1 MTEADSVD
9 VGWGTTVKAE
19 PAGALAPLW
28 QVNTRGRKVV
38 EMPLAELLQTY
49 KSGKLTAR
57 SLVWSEG
64 MPEWAPIGEV
74 PKLMRRLRAESEPP
88 ASGARLIGEDE
99 APVAGTKSYSSSG
112 SEPPTDPGTLAIYER
127 PLAMIEFPTD
137 ASIEPAP
144 ESVDEPT
151 PAFGAPPPSIRATL
165 PGIAPEDLVPIS
177 ASEVEPAPPPLPP
190 LPPRPQGKFPA
201 PVSASPLGA
210 ALSSMVVP
218 GSSPAAAKPPSS
230 PVPGASYAVAK
241 ATSVPSTAN
250 LKLPAAKTPLPVGG
264 GVTKT
269 PLPSSAPSNSKP
281 LAVTP
286 VKPSSPSTAPKPS
299 SAAAAPKP
307 GSAPSAS
314 TASTAPV
321 APAGTAPVGAEQKLP
336 PDTVPAPPPLPS
348 SKPPLAAPPR
358 PAIEFLPAI
367 IVQEKEDDGA
377 SIIRMPLEPPVQV
390 PLDAQFHEST
400 LVLAGRRRAKRWV
413 PLGAAVAAVVGG
425 ACLASAVTAL
435 MVRTRPEPPRIV
447 EKRVLVP
454 VPATAAPVAAP
465 AREAAPAAEAAVTQP
480 SAERATA
487 SSERSGAKSDAVK
500 SEGAAPKAWRK
511 DDPGALESAQAST
524 PPRRELRAG
533 FPTNPGF

>member
-1 MTEADSVD
+1 MNEADSVD
-9 VGWGTTVKAE
+9 VGWGTTVKVE
-19 PAGALAPLW
+19 PAGTLAPLW

-74 PKLMRRLRAESEPP
+74 SKLMGRLRADSEPP
-88 ASGARLIGEDE
+88 ASGARLIADEE
-99 APVAGTKSYSSSG
+99 APVAATKSYSSSG

-127 PLAMIEFPTD
+127 PLAMIEFPLD
-137 ASIEPAP
+137 ASIEPVP

-151 PAFGAPPPSIRATL
+151 PAFGAPSIRATL

-177 ASEVEPAPPPLPP
+177 ASEVEPAAPPLPR
-190 LPPRPQGKFPA
+190 LPPRPQVTFPS

-210 ALSSMVVP
+210 ALSSMVST
-218 GSSPAAAKPPSS
+218 GSQPAAAPKPPSV

-241 ATSVPSTAN
+241 ATSVPTTVA
-250 LKLPAAKTPLPVGG
+250 LKQSGASATPLPI
-264 GVTKT
+264 TK
-269 PLPSSAPSNSKP
+269 PVAA
-281 LAVTP
+281 AVTP
-286 VKPSSPSTAPKPS
+286 TSAASTPKP
-299 SAAAAPKP
+299 AAPP
-307 GSAPSAS
+307 PVSQSS
-314 TASTAPV
+314 TPT
-321 APAGTAPVGAEQKLP
+321 GAEQKLP
-336 PDTVPAPPPLPS
+336 HDAVPAPPPLPS
-348 SKPPLAAPPR
+348 SKPPLASPPR
-358 PAIEFLPAI
+358 PAIEFLPPI

-377 SIIRMPLEPPVQV
+377 SIIRMPLQAPAPM

-435 MVRTRPEPPRIV
+435 MVRTRPEAPRVV
-447 EKRVLVP
+447 EKRVLVT
-454 VPATAAPVAAP
+454 VPAVAPTVAAP
-465 AREAAPAAEAAVTQP
+465 APATTVRAVAVATAQPSPEPHATVSNDRSTPKSEVAKSETAPAK
-480 SAERATA
+480 A
-487 SSERSGAKSDAVK
+487 S
-500 SEGAAPKAWRK
+500 WHK
-511 DDPGALESAQAST
+511 DDPGALEAAQSSSAH
-524 PPRRELRAG
+524 RELRAG

>member
-1 MTEADSVD
+1 MNEADSVD
-9 VGWGTTVKAE
+9 VGWGATAQAG
-19 PAGALAPLW
+19 PAGASAPLW

-38 EMPLAELLQTY
+38 EMPLEELLQTY
-49 KSGKLTAR
+49 KSGKLTTR

-74 PKLMRRLRAESEPP
+74 SKLMRRLRADSEPP

-99 APVAGTKSYSSSG
+99 VPVAATKTYSSSG

-151 PAFGAPPPSIRATL
+151 PAFGAPRPSGRVTL

-190 LPPRPQGKFPA
+190 RPSRLQGAFPT

-210 ALSSMVVP
+210 ALSSMVAT
-218 GSSPAAAKPPSS
+218 GSQPAAAPKPA
-230 PVPGASYAVAK
+230 VPGASYAVAK

-250 LKLPAAKTPLPVGG
+250 LRLPAAKTPLPLGASAG
-264 GVTKT
+264 KT
-269 PLPSSAPSNSKP
+269 PLPAASPAQAKPSAPP
-281 LAVTP
+281 AAQPIATT
-286 VKPSSPSTAPKPS
+286 ST
-299 SAAAAPKP
+299 
-307 GSAPSAS
+307 
-314 TASTAPV
+314 T
-321 APAGTAPVGAEQKLP
+321 PVGAEQKLP
-336 PDTVPAPPPLPS
+336 PDAVPAPPPLPS
-348 SKPPLAAPPR
+348 AKPPLASPPR
-358 PAIEFLPAI
+358 PAIEFLPPI

-377 SIIRMPLEPPVQV
+377 SIIRMPLEAPVQV

-400 LVLAGRRRAKRWV
+400 LVLAGRRRPKRWV

-425 ACLASAVTAL
+425 ACLASALTAL
-435 MVRTRPEPPRIV
+435 MVRTRPQAPRIV

-454 VPATAAPVAAP
+454 VVATAAPVATP
-465 AREAAPAAEAAVTQP
+465 AAAPVRAPVVTAAP
-480 SAERATA
+480 SPEHASAPVSNERPLTK
-487 SSERSGAKSDAVK
+487 SEPAKSE
-500 SEGAAPKAWRK
+500 SAAPKSWHK
-511 DDPGALESAQAST
+511 DDPGALEATQSSSAH
-524 PPRRELRAG
+524 RELRAG

>member
-1 MTEADSVD
+1 MRPFHMTEVDSVD
-9 VGWGTTVKAE
+9 VGWGATMQAE
-19 PAGALAPLW
+19 PAGVLAPLW

-49 KSGKLTAR
+49 KSGKLTMR

-74 PKLMRRLRAESEPP
+74 SKLMRRLRTDSEPP
-88 ASGARLIGEDE
+88 ASGARLIGDDE
-99 APVAGTKSYSSSG
+99 TPLAATKPYSSSG

-137 ASIEPAP
+137 ASIEPVP

-151 PAFGAPPPSIRATL
+151 PAFGSQPPSIRATL

-190 LPPRPQGKFPA
+190 RPHGAFPT

-210 ALSSMVVP
+210 ALSSMVVT
-218 GSSPAAAKPPSS
+218 GSRPAASSKPSAP

-250 LKLPAAKTPLPVGG
+250 LKLPASKTPLPVAS
-264 GVTKT
+264 
-269 PLPSSAPSNSKP
+269 PSKSVPAT
-281 LAVTP
+281 ATT
-286 VKPSSPSTAPKPS
+286 KPSPPILP
-299 SAAAAPKP
+299 
-307 GSAPSAS
+307 
-314 TASTAPV
+314 
-321 APAGTAPVGAEQKLP
+321 APAGTTSPAPVGAEQKLP
-336 PDTVPAPPPLPS
+336 HDAVPAPPPLPS
-348 SKPPLAAPPR
+348 AQPPLASPPR

-377 SIIRMPLEPPVQV
+377 SIIRMPLEPPVQM
-390 PLDAQFHEST
+390 PLDAQFNEST
-400 LVLAGRRRAKRWV
+400 LVLAGRRRPKRWV
-413 PLGAAVAAVVGG
+413 PLGAAIAAVVGG

-435 MVRTRPEPPRIV
+435 MVRTRPTAPRIV
-447 EKRVLVP
+447 EKRVLVS
-454 VPATAAPVAAP
+454 VPAGAAPVAAP
-465 AREAAPAAEAAVTQP
+465 TQEVAATRTPAPVTTPP
-480 SAERATA
+480 SPERASA
-487 SSERSGAKSDAVK
+487 SSERTVVK
-500 SEGAAPKAWRK
+500 SEPKSESAPPKAWHK
-511 DDPGALESAQAST
+511 DDPGALEATQSGTGAH
-524 PPRRELRAG
+524 RELRAG